1 MASVEQAPS
10 DLAGKSASDPVLLP
24 AGRGLGAPFWRLWFA
39 TGISGSGDGL
49 VTVAIPLLTVALT
62 RNPLII
68 AGATA
73 ANRAAAA
80 IAALPAGLIAD
91 RVDRRR
97 LMVGCNLVAGAALMT
112 LVVAMT
118 LGSADL
124 LMAYL
129 VAIILAPCDVTFTIA
144 MQASVPAFA
153 RYPEQLGVANGRLMA
168 VGGAGQQFIGPG
180 SGGYLFALARRLPFF
195 ADGVS
200 FFISALLVS
209 SSLPR
214 ARREGLHVRRSG
226 RYVADLR
233 DPPPEPYVADL
244 RDPPPAPY
252 VADLRDPPPPPTDAP
267 ADGGTDTRAEGDHDA
282 AAYESAAGPA
292 GAETY
297 QPAPGPSGV
306 SARLPGSADDF
317 ELGTAAGR
325 EDLAKARGRHRSGWV
340 AAFLEGLRVFR
351 REPSLKMLAATVS
364 SLAFCQSMV
373 IGVLVVYGTRTLHLS
388 PTRYGLFLAVA
399 SLVGVVGAFSAGALQ
414 RRFGGGRLIVWGTA
428 AAALSYIG
436 LSFTRSAV
444 LAVFVLGLQD
454 FGVAVANVASVTA
467 RQRLVPRNLLG
478 RVSSVHRLAVLG
490 AAPFGAV
497 VGGLVASVANAPDA
511 MLVAGLTLAV
521 ALAILSPRLLR
532 SLTASAAR
540 VAADSPAPASQP
552 ASS

>member
-10 DLAGKSASDPVLLP
+10 HIAGKPDSGPEVLP
-24 AGRGLGAPFWRLWFA
+24 GRGGLGGPFWRLWCA

-49 VTVAIPLLTVALT
+49 VTVAIPLLLVALT

-73 ANRAAAA
+73 SNRAAAA
-80 IAALPAGLIAD
+80 IAALPAGLLAD

-112 LVVAMT
+112 LVIAMS

-124 LMAYL
+124 VMAYL
-129 VAIILAPCDVTFTIA
+129 VAIILAPCDVTFTLA
-144 MQASVPAFA
+144 MQASVPALTPD
-153 RYPEQLGVANGRLMA
+153 PEKFGVANGRLMA
-168 VGGAGQQFIGPG
+168 VEGAGQQFIGPG

-195 ADGVS
+195 ADAIS
-200 FFISALLVS
+200 FFISAFLVS

-214 ARREGLHVRRSG
+214 ARRASLHARPSG
-226 RYVADLR
+226 PFVADLR
-233 DPPPEPYVADL
+233 DPPSGSYVADL
-244 RDPPPAPY
+244 RDGAPG
-252 VADLRDPPPPPTDAP
+252 ATDANVIVD
-267 ADGGTDTRAEGDHDA
+267 AGIDA
-282 AAYESAAGPA
+282 AGHELGPRASVGGAPPSAG
-292 GAETY
+292 
-297 QPAPGPSGV
+297 GPSGV
-306 SARLPGSADDF
+306 SLVGGPPGPSARLPGSGDDID
-317 ELGTAAGR
+317 LRTASR
-325 EDLAKARGRHRSGWV
+325 RDDLAKEGGTHKSGWV

-364 SLAFCQSMV
+364 ALAFSQFMV

-388 PTRYGLFLAVA
+388 STRYGLFLAVA

-414 RRFGGGRLIVWGTA
+414 RRFGGGRLIVWGA
-428 AAALSYIG
+428 SAAALSYIG
-436 LSFTRSAV
+436 LSFTRSALV
-444 LAVFVLGLQD
+444 AVFVLGLQD

-497 VGGLVASVANAPDA
+497 VGGAVASVSNAPDA
-511 MLVAGLTLAV
+511 MLAAGLVLGV
-521 ALAILSPRLLR
+521 LLAILSAPLLR
-532 SLTASAAR
+532 SLAASAR
-540 VAADSPAPASQP
+540 RDAAGSSAPTAQP
-552 ASS
+552 TGP